1 MVVVDKN
8 NIDLQRL
15 IEKVT
20 KNTNANYKSV
30 VQGTYAPRGSD
41 EWLMSKMV
49 KKISQENYVDW
60 LNVMLH
66 GKYNQKKK
74 ARQYAKLLLGIE

>member
-1 MVVVDKN
+1 VVTVDN
-8 NIDLQRL
+8 NNFQRI
-15 IEKVT
+15 IEKIT

-41 EWLMSKMV
+41 EWLMSAMS
-49 KKISQENYVDW
+49 KKITRENYVDW

-74 ARQYAKLLLGIE
+74 ARQYAKHICGIE